1 MSGSTL
7 TVRHRSAAIMIGA
20 AKMKL
25 IGLQP
30 SSTGMVGGKETG
42 QHMDHYIIPGG
53 RFEQVYDILA
63 ASTIASDFRAF
74 CAMAVLLLLDG
85 TIE

>member
-1 MSGSTL
+1 
-7 TVRHRSAAIMIGA
+7 
-20 AKMKL
+20 
-25 IGLQP
+25 
-30 SSTGMVGGKETG
+30 MVGGKETG